1 LSVARSAGGAYPLSP
16 HPPLPPER
24 KRRETKMSKYRVQV
38 MVGVDVE
45 AHSDGEAISE
55 AIQKVRGIVGDDPT
69 EPLPKEAWVTGIA
82 LADPTHEGSSVAG
95 LMVFRQSE

>member
-1 LSVARSAGGAYPLSP
+1 
-16 HPPLPPER
+16 
-24 KRRETKMSKYRVQV
+24 MSKYRVQV

-69 EPLPKEAWVTGIA
+69 QPLPKEAWVTGIA
-82 LADPTHEGSSVAG
+82 LADQTHEGSSVAG